1 MIVDARYDD
10 RECRV
15 EGGRG
20 VWHMS
25 SSTKANTDGKRFGMG
40 AALLQLAA
48 MLAIAF
54 IVNALFGPRP
64 LWAVASDGGSLVWQF
79 SAGIVLA
86 IAFSVPALI
95 AILKL
100 DFFLSFKTLLLALT
114 QRVNLNGWRPLGF
127 GLCAGIG
134 EELLFRGTIQPLLGM
149 LGLVLTQIGLIA
161 AVVLHSVAD
170 AVIFFV
176 LRGVAR
182 ASNGPDLGGSSSVPE
197 GSVSGGQ

>member
-1 MIVDARYDD
+1 MPYLVP
-10 RECRV
+10 
-15 EGGRG
+15 G
-20 VWHMS
+20 
-25 SSTKANTDGKRFGMG
+25 RFGRWRPM
-40 AALLQLAA
+40 AD
-48 MLAIAF
+48 
-54 IVNALFGPRP
+54 PR
-64 LWAVASDGGSLVWQF
+64 WQF

-134 EELLFRGTIQPLLGM
+134 EELLFRGAIQPLLGIWWT
-149 LGLVLTQIGLIA
+149 GLLFALAHYGTGGFQIHEFHEVGLRGVLISHVADAGACTDSDRPDRSRGA
-161 AVVLHSVAD
+161 PFRAD

-176 LRGVAR
+176 LRGCTGVKW
-182 ASNGPDLGGSSSVPE
+182 PDLGGSSSVPE
-197 GSVSGGQ
+197 GSVSGVNKRSRV

>member
-1 MIVDARYDD
+1 
-10 RECRV
+10 
-15 EGGRG
+15 
-20 VWHMS
+20 
-25 SSTKANTDGKRFGMG
+25 
-40 AALLQLAA
+40 
-48 MLAIAF
+48 
-54 IVNALFGPRP
+54 
-64 LWAVASDGGSLVWQF
+64 
-79 SAGIVLA
+79 
-86 IAFSVPALI
+86 
-95 AILKL
+95 L

>member
-1 MIVDARYDD
+1 
-10 RECRV
+10 
-15 EGGRG
+15 
-20 VWHMS
+20 
-25 SSTKANTDGKRFGMG
+25 MG

-64 LWAVASDGGSLVWQF
+64 LRAVASDGRSLVWQF